1 MGNQPWPQFQ
11 SGIRERSI
19 VLSHSEYYISQ
30 LISGN
35 NKSFLIEKKSLEMAP
50 ISVSV
55 KPFIA
60 KFLAMQAEILQKR
73 GKNISQH
80 LRSSVQCH
88 VKQSL
93 GTLIKKSNCRC
104 KELDP
109 THFTV
114 SLTSA
119 RMVDFYPT

>member
-1 MGNQPWPQFQ
+1 MIKFDI
-11 SGIRERSI
+11 STISI

-60 KFLAMQAEILQKR
+60 KFLSMQAEILAKEEQKY
-73 GKNISQH
+73 KPTFV
-80 LRSSVQCH
+80 LLCSVSR
-88 VKQSL
+88 K
-93 GTLIKKSNCRC
+93 TKSG
-104 KELDP
+104 
-109 THFTV
+109 
-114 SLTSA
+114 
-119 RMVDFYPT
+119 